1 MLPVQEGVLLPQED
15 QIGHCHSLGQIL
27 IEVFSELSCQL
38 NQPTI
43 DVISALKV
51 TYANA
56 GHFLTLKLGQASKF
70 VPIEGK
76 DEGHRHAAAG
86 KHKLADNLIS
96 TSVLVD
102 FLKICRQDDHFKLT
116 NLQILH
122 YFVKT
127 NYISLLYCL
136 VDQVRFTFGNLCFP
150 IEKELLEFKDECN
163 YKLL

>member
-1 MLPVQEGVLLPQED
+1 MLPVQEGVLLSQED

-51 TYANA
+51 TYADA
-56 GHFLTLKLGQASKF
+56 GHFLTLKLGQAAQF

-86 KHKLADNLIS
+86 KHKLADDLIS
-96 TSVLVD
+96 ASVLVD
-102 FLKICRQDDHFKLT
+102 FLKICRQNDHFELT
-116 NLQILH
+116 NL
-122 YFVKT
+122 
-127 NYISLLYCL
+127 
-136 VDQVRFTFGNLCFP
+136 
-150 IEKELLEFKDECN
+150 
-163 YKLL
+163 